1 MYIAVGKIIKVYG
14 VQGHIKA
21 IPYSGFPDR
30 FTHLRMVYIEGGEG
44 MCGFILEDVQVQNEV
59 SLLKLRGIE
68 TRETAGTFVKKEL
81 WVPEEQQIELP
92 EGEYFI
98 HDLIGLEVFDTDGES
113 VGKLEEV
120 LLNAGNNVYVVRE
133 DQREILIPA
142 VPEFIKLIDLQQ
154 KKMVVQLIEGMLE

>member
-1 MYIAVGKIIKVYG
+1 
-14 VQGHIKA
+14 
-21 IPYSGFPDR
+21 
-30 FTHLRMVYIEGGEG
+30 

-68 TRETAGTFVKKEL
+68 TRETAATFVKKEL

-113 VGKLEEV
+113 VGKLDEV